1 MPWKASRDSQVVKSP
16 HCISGRLELSETERQ
31 VVDLKADEKPED
43 MQGRVFGI
51 TMDKQNERVE
61 PTATQ
66 RLSQTRGMELNI

>member
-1 MPWKASRDSQVVKSP
+1 M
-16 HCISGRLELSETERQ
+16 ELSETERQ